1 MSLFSMLPLSF
12 RSGRRKMCGSK
23 KNNWRPWGRKLAVS
37 HLALALFLLGG
48 CAYSSDSPQTGTE
61 AADNSGSDE
70 AFPTLGNDK
79 RPRRMSS
86 DDAATLTEGL
96 VADRANANYA
106 QSAINRE
113 GAPTRPLNPAQASA
127 PPPTVRAAA
136 APQAA
141 AAPAMASAAP
151 PSTGTVSGERRPYV
165 PSPSAIDPVP
175 PPPRVET
182 TNAGG
187 NLPSQPS
194 MDEGATDIG
203 SPPPPPPGP
212 ESFNDVYARRL
223 AEFDRTQPR
232 PNVPPQQQPQAYVP
246 SAAAVPMQNAPL
258 AMQPSGGQTIHL
270 IKPGTQRAGESGSPA
285 RALGAY
291 APGGGDSFLV
301 GAVAFGE
308 GTAALSAAEI
318 AKLKEI
324 AVLAKKSSTRAVR
337 VIGHSSSMRL
347 DVNLMTN
354 QDANR
359 QLAAERADQVVRE
372 LIRLGVPARKIYA
385 GAGDAAFGDDA
396 TEILIDY

>member
-1 MSLFSMLPLSF
+1 
-12 RSGRRKMCGSK
+12 MCGSK

-37 HLALALFLLGG
+37 HVVLALFLLGG
-48 CAYSSDSPQTGTE
+48 CAYWSDSSKAGSQAE
-61 AADNSGSDE
+61 ADSGSDE

-86 DDAATLTEGL
+86 DDKEMLTEGL

-127 PPPTVRAAA
+127 PPPTVRTAAAPQTAAPVAPPSAAA
-136 APQAA
+136 AP
-141 AAPAMASAAP
+141 
-151 PSTGTVSGERRPYV
+151 VERRPYA

-182 TNAGG
+182 ASTGG

-223 AEFDRTQPR
+223 AEFDRAQPR
-232 PNVPPQQQPQAYVP
+232 PGVPAQPQPQAYVP
-246 SAAAVPMQNAPL
+246 SAAAVPAQNTPV
-258 AMQPSGGQTIHL
+258 AMPSPGGQTIHL
-270 IKPGTQRAGESGSPA
+270 IKPGTQRASGGGSNSPV
-285 RALGAY
+285 RALNAY
-291 APGGGDSFLV
+291 APGDSDSFLV

-324 AVLAKKSSTRAVR
+324 AVLAKKPSTRAVR

-359 QLAAERADQVVRE
+359 QLAAERADQVARE

>member
-1 MSLFSMLPLSF
+1 
-12 RSGRRKMCGSK
+12 MCGSK

-37 HLALALFLLGG
+37 HLALAMFLLGG
-48 CAYSSDSPQTGTE
+48 CAYWSDSPKAGTE
-61 AADNSGSDE
+61 AEADSGSDE
-70 AFPTLGNDK
+70 AFPTLGNDR

-86 DDAATLTEGL
+86 DDKATLTEGL

-106 QSAINRE
+106 QSALNRE

-127 PPPTVRAAA
+127 PPPTVRTA

-141 AAPAMASAAP
+141 AAPQPVAAPATASAAP
-151 PSTGTVSGERRPYV
+151 SSSVATPTERRPYV
-165 PSPSAIDPVP
+165 PSPSAVDPVP
-175 PPPRVET
+175 PPPRVVT
-182 TNAGG
+182 TDTSGD
-187 NLPSQPS
+187 LPRQPS
-194 MDEGATDIG
+194 MDEGAADIG

-232 PNVPPQQQPQAYVP
+232 PNVEPQRQAYVP
-246 SAAAVPMQNAPL
+246 SAAAVPMQNTPVS
-258 AMQPSGGQTIHL
+258 MSPPGGQTIHL
-270 IKPGTQRAGESGSPA
+270 IKPGTQRASESGSPA
-285 RALGAY
+285 RALSAY
-291 APGGGDSFLV
+291 APGNSDSFLV

-324 AVLAKKSSTRAVR
+324 AVLAKKPTTRAVR

-385 GAGDAAFGDDA
+385 GAGDAAFGGDDA